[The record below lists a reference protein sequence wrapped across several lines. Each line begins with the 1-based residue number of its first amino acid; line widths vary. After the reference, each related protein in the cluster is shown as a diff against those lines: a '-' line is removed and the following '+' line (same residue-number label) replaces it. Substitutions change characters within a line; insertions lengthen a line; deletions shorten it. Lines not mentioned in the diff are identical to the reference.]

1 LNHKKIFFS
10 DLSDLFIIITMRFST
25 ATSITLVLFF
35 ALVSVVI
42 AGPAISQNN
51 DMVSYSIELLLLLR
65 VLTVMIDRCI
75 AKLSKKK
82 CIVIT

>member
-1 LNHKKIFFS
+1 
-10 DLSDLFIIITMRFST
+10 MRFST